1 MYGTNTKTNTYTVL
15 DIRKTFEN
23 CEADI
28 RTIAR
33 RTNKWTMEYVDKVF
47 HDVLKFAE
55 KYYLQSVSITLIN
68 TNTGLPVKAAKFIV
82 NDLGDATD
90 SERAGKNND
99 WPDTDNTSLSIIL
112 SHTQK
117 WRSLTFEDKANFQK
131 ELKLSWGSTDINTNF
146 PHLQQSDAQLYASN
160 GYELQKKNFK

>member
-15 DIRKTFEN
+15 DIRKTFES

-47 HDVLKFAE
+47 HDILRFAE
-55 KYYLQSVSITLIN
+55 EHYLHSISITLIN
-68 TNTGLPVKAAKFIV
+68 DNTGLPVKATKFFV

-99 WPDTDNTSLSIIL
+99 WPDTNNTSLSAIL
-112 SHTQK
+112 SYTQK
-117 WRSLTFEDKANFQK
+117 WHNLTSDQK
-131 ELKLSWGSTDINTNF
+131 ENFKKQLKCSWGTSTINNNF

-160 GYELQKKNFK
+160 GYELQKKNYK

>member
-15 DIRKTFEN
+15 DIKKTFES

-33 RTNKWTMEYVDKVF
+33 RTNKWTMDYVDKVF

-55 KYYLQSVSITLIN
+55 KHYLYSVSITLIN
-68 TNTGLPVKAAKFIV
+68 TTTNSPIRATKFIV
-82 NDLGDATD
+82 NDLGNATASD
-90 SERAGKNND
+90 RAGKNND
-99 WPDTDNTSLSIIL
+99 WPDTDNTALSIIL
-112 SHTQK
+112 THTQK
-117 WRSLTFEDKANFQK
+117 WNSISSEEK
-131 ELKLSWGSTDINTNF
+131 EKFTKDLKLSWGSTTINTNF

>member
-15 DIRKTFEN
+15 DIKKTFES

-33 RTNKWTMEYVDKVF
+33 RTNKWTMDYVDKVF

-55 KYYLQSVSITLIN
+55 KHYLYSVSITLIN
-68 TNTGLPVKAAKFIV
+68 TTTNSPIRATKFIV
-82 NDLGDATD
+82 NDLGDATG

-99 WPDTDNTSLSIIL
+99 WPDTDNTALSIIL
-112 SHTQK
+112 SHTQQWK
-117 WRSLTFEDKANFQK
+117 NLSYEEKEKFAK
-131 ELKLSWGSTDINTNF
+131 ELKLSWGSTNINTNF

>member
-15 DIRKTFEN
+15 DIRKTFES

-33 RTNKWTMEYVDKVF
+33 RTNKWTMEYVDQVF

-55 KYYLQSVSITLIN
+55 KYYLHSISIALIN
-68 TNTGLPVKAAKFIV
+68 TATKVPIRATKFIV
-82 NDLGDATD
+82 NDLGDANN

-99 WPDTDNTSLSIIL
+99 WPDTSDTSLSIIL
-112 SHTQK
+112 THTQE
-117 WRSLTFEDKANFQK
+117 WLNLTPEEKINFQK
-131 ELKLSWGSTDINTNF
+131 ELKISWGSTDINTNF
-146 PHLQQSDAQLYASN
+146 PHLVQSDAQLYASN